1 MQIAY
6 LSSNKSGAWLLL
18 ILCILLIVPLV
29 ACEKQ
34 KAADAAPLNNVGTLE
49 ELAAAYEKLSEQIPT
64 SPAKLAPKAR
74 KKFVVQVFE
83 KAGYGYNETLQNLAK
98 VNRGEITRLHR
109 DMQELLFLPHYG
121 LGDQIKQEIY
131 DEQQQQAIKLIENNF
146 R

>member
-6 LSSNKSGAWLLL
+6 LSSNKSGAWFPLTLCMLL
-18 ILCILLIVPLV
+18 IIPLV

-34 KAADAAPLNNVGTLE
+34 KAALPAPLNNVSSLE
-49 ELAAAYEKLSEQIPT
+49 ELAAAYEELSEQIPT
-64 SPAKLAPKAR
+64 SPVNLAPKAR

-83 KAGYGYNETLQNLAK
+83 KAGYGYSEPLQSLAK
-98 VNRGEITRLHR
+98 VNRSEVTKFHR

-121 LGDQIKQEIY
+121 LQNQIKQEIY